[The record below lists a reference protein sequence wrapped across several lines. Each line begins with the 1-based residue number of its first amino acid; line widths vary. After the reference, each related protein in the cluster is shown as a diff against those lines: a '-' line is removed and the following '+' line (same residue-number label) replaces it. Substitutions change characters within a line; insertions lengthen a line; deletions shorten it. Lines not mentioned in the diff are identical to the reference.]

1 MKARIF
7 VIGALAATLAAGA
20 AGCKKNAEDRG
31 GEPAAAE
38 KESFGRLSID
48 QLDAQMNDAKAG
60 KLKLA
65 VFDNNDKDRF
75 DKGHI
80 PGAKWVPFDK
90 IQASDL
96 PSDKDTELVFYCS
109 NEH

>member
-1 MKARIF
+1 MNARIF
-7 VIGALAATLAAGA
+7 VIGALAATVATGA
-20 AGCKKNAEDRG
+20 AGCKKNAEDHG
-31 GEPAAAE
+31 GDTAVAE
-38 KESFGRLSID
+38 KESFGRLSVD
-48 QLDAQMNDAKAG
+48 ELDAQMNDAKAG

-65 VFDNNDKDRF
+65 VFDNNHKDRF

-80 PGAKWVPFDK
+80 PGAKWVAFDK

-96 PSDKDTELVFYCS
+96 PADKDTELVFYCA